1 MCRKIIED
9 VWRLEWEWY
18 HYQDITMRASLGPT
32 YRREDRLVYSNAKR
46 VLDQIVSIDL
56 FRSGLT

>member
-9 VWRLEWEWY
+9 VWRLGWEWEGY

-32 YRREDRLVYSNAKR
+32 YLPEDRLVYSNAKR
-46 VLDQIVSIDL
+46 V
-56 FRSGLT
+56 RSDC